1 MQRKENLQLKNE
13 LRQFSGS
20 ENCYANPLFGNYNYT
35 DGVKYLAIK
44 GECYWLIDYIFSHQ
58 ILPKIKGQDFQAWK
72 IQVNEDDEAI
82 VTIEDG
88 NDNVLGQ
95 LRIGYTDFP
104 FNEFTLWMIGK
115 TLLLP
120 SEY

>member
-13 LRQFSGS
+13 LRQFTGS
-20 ENCYANPLFGNYNYT
+20 ENCYANPLFSNYNYT

-44 GECYWLIDYIFSHQ
+44 AECYWLIDYIFSHQ
-58 ILPKIKGQDFQAWK
+58 ILPKIKGQGFQVWN
-72 IQVNEDDEAI
+72 IQVDEDDKA
-82 VTIEDG
+82 VFTIEDG
-88 NDNVLGQ
+88 NDNILTE

-104 FNEFTLWMIGK
+104 FNSFTLWLVHR